1 MKGVNSI
8 RVASVTGKNVGR
20 EFLLLLF
27 FSFSFSFLIAAT
39 SRFISLSP
47 SHNKQTHFP
56 TPFFFF
62 FFFLCNSLSHL
73 ACLRSSLKRRRLL
86 SDSSATFIRLVLLYQ
101 FRILTFIRFPASVRI
116 LLTIIRFLFLWLSVC
131 TRFISFSLFVSDAS
145 SSQRKRK
152 RMIVSKILTEAGK
165 RINVRI
171 RN

>member
-145 SSQRKRK
+145 SSRFC
-152 RMIVSKILTEAGK
+152 SFSSFILS
-165 RINVRI
+165 RVRCCLFLP
-171 RN
+171 RVCSL